1 MKNPQASKFKAK
13 SESATVVHWFWGT
26 MVCSWWHWFTWEST
40 LLTLI
45 VGWYLTVKNSV
56 YEAMSFLKFYQSTT
70 CNTGNAQIEKLKYCK
85 SVWID

>member
-40 LLTLI
+40 LLTL
-45 VGWYLTVKNSV
+45 
-56 YEAMSFLKFYQSTT
+56 
-70 CNTGNAQIEKLKYCK
+70 
-85 SVWID
+85 